1 MASFSFDTGNARKL
15 ARIPLYV
22 LGRLVTALTP
32 RGDRWVFGCGAGIAD
47 GPLALWHAARSL
59 GIDAVW
65 LTTSREEE
73 RDARQWGIPTLPKS
87 SWRGFWATA
96 RARVAVVS
104 HGFGDVNP
112 YAVTGAFVAQLWH
125 GIPLKRLG
133 LDAPVMVTSS
143 FLPDSRLVRRLLAW
157 LYRRSAQRIGVLPA
171 ASHLV
176 RGRLESAFGISDARI
191 AVTGEPRVD
200 VLSRGSAPAR
210 AARAREV
217 LRQAAPAL
225 DTSRRILLY
234 APTWRDGTADPG
246 IPSAAEWMRIIA
258 LLEKHD
264 AVLAVRS
271 HRLGEGEYR
280 PPVATDRIVSLGS
293 DVLTDVTPALP
304 GFEALITD
312 YSSLA
317 YDSALV
323 PLPAVSTARMP
334 LWPAMT
340 SPRHGANSSRR
351 LTAFSGRMRSASA
364 SRTGLA
370 PSAGRCT
377 TFTTDETPSA
387 CSMRSEGGSGRP
399 AHEDRDRCGDR
410 RGDAR
415 ARRRGTGR
423 SSRERGTHRIACR
436 CGRTDHGSR

>member
-246 IPSAAEWMRIIA
+246 VPSAAEWMRIIA

-312 YSSLA
+312 YSSLV

-323 PLPAVSTARMP
+323 PLPA
-334 LWPAMT
+334 L
-340 SPRHGANSSRR
+340 
-351 LTAFSGRMRSASA
+351 F
-364 SRTGLA
+364 LA
-370 PSAGRCT
+370 PDVAEYARTRGFYGAYAAVAGDDVAT
-377 TFTTDETPSA
+377 TWRELVPAIDRLLGQDEERERLA
-387 CSMRSEGGSGRP
+387 
-399 AHEDRDRCGDR
+399 DR
-410 RGDAR
+410 AR
-415 ARRRGTGR
+415 ALSRSVHDFHDGRNTFRVLDEIRRRIGKA
-423 SSRERGTHRIACR
+423 SP
-436 CGRTDHGSR
+436 